1 MRTPVVV
8 GVLSFVVLVG
18 GGVALAAQAGTS
30 ACERYEVAV
39 ERDDYPSFEEQQ
51 REQAT
56 TLAECVAEEDQGAPE

>member
-8 GVLSFVVLVG
+8 GVAAAVALV
-18 GGVALAAQAGTS
+18 GGVALAVQNGES
-30 ACERYEVAV
+30 ACERYEAAV

-56 TLAECVAEEDQGAPE
+56 TLAECMAEKDQSAP